1 MPGCQQRS
9 PLRLLS
15 HCPCQSEEDPKRI
28 NCPAPTWEASCPLAL
43 PKALGIHGAD
53 SPKGK
58 LVFWLCL
65 HRAFTVWLHSAK
77 VKVER
82 LLLLKTNGVDPCSV
96 LEKERRK
103 RDKGV
108 ALRVQAFWVR
118 RACLGV
124 SLGCRAYSG
133 RPGYQGNYTLWAK
146 RGDLGETAQHFGEV
160 TDWLEATLC
169 SCYPSVPCYPQD
181 THPPNLH
188 MHFADVCVQKY

>member
-1 MPGCQQRS
+1 M
-9 PLRLLS
+9 
-15 HCPCQSEEDPKRI
+15 
-28 NCPAPTWEASCPLAL
+28 
-43 PKALGIHGAD
+43 
-53 SPKGK
+53 
-58 LVFWLCL
+58 
-65 HRAFTVWLHSAK
+65 WLHSAK

-133 RPGYQGNYTLWAK
+133 RPGYQGNYTIWAK

-188 MHFADVCVQKY
+188 MHFADVCPKVLKPTGHAINTPQCCLSHLRQVHCYQNWLCCLFLHPLLESNYFYNPRTFV